1 MRKHIE
7 EESQESLNTEM
18 LAAISKL
25 TRAGFL
31 LLIVLILLFW
41 QNYSNFFGS
50 KENNKQLIQTA
61 LPVLSPTAQKGKDLF
76 KNNCA
81 TCHNRDMKSDLTGPA
96 LGGVQERW
104 ATYPRSD
111 LYQWVRNSQALIDAG
126 HPRAQELWKKWK
138 PVIMTPSSSLKDE
151 DIDAILS
158 YVEEQYAAR

>member
-1 MRKHIE
+1 MKKHIE

-41 QNYSNFFGS
+41 QNYSRFSGG
-50 KENNKQLIQTA
+50 KKDAEQAVQMA

-81 TCHNRDMKSDLTGPA
+81 ACHNRDMKSNLTGPA

-104 ATYPRSD
+104 AAYPRSD
-111 LYQWVRNSQALIDAG
+111 LYQWIRNSQALIDAG
-126 HPRAQELWKKWK
+126 HPRAQELWNKWK

-151 DIDAILS
+151 DIEAILA
-158 YVEEQYAAR
+158 YVEAQNLAR

>member
-1 MRKHIE
+1 MKKHIE
-7 EESQESLNTEM
+7 EESQESINAEI

-25 TRAGFL
+25 TQAGFL

-50 KENNKQLIQTA
+50 KNDEIQAVQSA

-81 TCHNRDMKSDLTGPA
+81 ACHNRDMQSNLTGPA
-96 LGGVQERW
+96 LGGLQERW
-104 ATYPRSD
+104 ATYPRTD
-111 LYQWVRNSQALIDAG
+111 LYQWIRNSQALIDAG
-126 HPRAQELWKKWK
+126 HPRAQELWNKWK
-138 PVIMTPSSSLKDE
+138 PVIMTPASSLKDE
-151 DIDAILS
+151 DIEAILT

>member
-1 MRKHIE
+1 MKKQIE
-7 EESQESLNTEM
+7 EESQENLNAEM

-31 LLIVLILLFW
+31 LMIVLILLLW
-41 QNYSNFFGS
+41 QNYSRLFGS
-50 KENNKQLIQTA
+50 KNDGMQVVQTA
-61 LPVLSPTAQKGKDLF
+61 LPILSPTAQKGKDLF

-81 TCHNRDMKSDLTGPA
+81 SCHNRDMQSNLTGPA

-104 ATYPRSD
+104 AAYPRTD
-111 LYQWVRNSQALIDAG
+111 LYQWIRNSQALIDAG
-126 HPRAQELWKKWK
+126 HPRAQELWNKWK

-151 DIDAILS
+151 DIDAILT

>member
-1 MRKHIE
+1 MKKHIE

-18 LAAISKL
+18 LAAISKI
-25 TRAGFL
+25 TRAVFL
-31 LLIVLILLFW
+31 LLMVLILLFW
-41 QNYSNFFGS
+41 QNYSNLFGS
-50 KENNKQLIQTA
+50 KNDQVHVVQAQLPI
-61 LPVLSPTAQKGKDLF
+61 LSPSAQKGKDLF

-81 TCHNRDMKSDLTGPA
+81 TCHIRDMQSNLTGPA

-104 ATYPRSD
+104 AAYPRSD
-111 LYQWVRNSQALIDAG
+111 LYQWIRNSQALIDAG

-151 DIDAILS
+151 DIEAILS

>member
-1 MRKHIE
+1 MKKYIE
-7 EESQESLNTEM
+7 EESQESINTEM

-41 QNYSNFFGS
+41 QNYSSFLGS
-50 KENNKQLIQTA
+50 KNDAEQAVQTA

-81 TCHNRDMKSDLTGPA
+81 TCHNRDMKSNLTGPA

-104 ATYPRSD
+104 AAYPRSD
-111 LYQWVRNSQALIDAG
+111 LYQWIRNSQALIDAE
-126 HPRAQELWKKWK
+126 HPRAQELWNKWK

-151 DIDAILS
+151 DIEAILA
-158 YVEEQYAAR
+158 YVEAQNLAR

>member
-1 MRKHIE
+1 MKKHIE

-50 KENNKQLIQTA
+50 ENDAKQAIQTA
-61 LPVLSPTAQKGKDLF
+61 LPVLSPTAQRGKDLF

-81 TCHNRDMKSDLTGPA
+81 ACHNRDMKSNLTGPA
-96 LGGVQERW
+96 LGGVQKRW
-104 ATYPRSD
+104 AAYPRSD
-111 LYQWVRNSQALIDAG
+111 LYQWIRNSQALIDAG
-126 HPRAQELWKKWK
+126 HPRAQELWNKWK

-151 DIDAILS
+151 DIEAILT
-158 YVEEQYAAR
+158 YVEEQHTAR

>member
-1 MRKHIE
+1 
-7 EESQESLNTEM
+7 M
-18 LAAISKL
+18 LAAITKL

-41 QNYSNFFGS
+41 QNYSSFLGG
-50 KENNKQLIQTA
+50 KENNQQVVQTA
-61 LPVLSPTAQKGKDLF
+61 LPVFSPTAQKGKDLF

-81 TCHNRDMKSDLTGPA
+81 ACHNRDMKSNLTGPA

-104 ATYPRSD
+104 AAYPRSD
-111 LYQWVRNSQALIDAG
+111 LYKWIRNSQALIDAG

-151 DIDAILS
+151 DIEAILT
-158 YVEEQYAAR
+158 YVEEQYNVR

>member
-1 MRKHIE
+1 MKKHIE

-18 LAAISKL
+18 LAAISKI
-25 TRAGFL
+25 TRAVFL
-31 LLIVLILLFW
+31 LLMVLILLFW
-41 QNYSNFFGS
+41 QNYSSFFGS
-50 KENNKQLIQTA
+50 KNDEVHVVQAQLPI
-61 LPVLSPTAQKGKDLF
+61 LSPSAQKGKDLF

-81 TCHNRDMKSDLTGPA
+81 TCHNRDMQSNLTGPA

-104 ATYPRSD
+104 AAYPRSD
-111 LYQWVRNSQALIDAG
+111 LYQWIRNSQALIDAG

-151 DIDAILS
+151 DIEAILT

>member
-1 MRKHIE
+1 MKKHIE

-18 LAAISKL
+18 LAAISKI

-41 QNYSNFFGS
+41 QNYSHFFGG
-50 KENNKQLIQTA
+50 KNDGVQVVQA
-61 LPVLSPTAQKGKDLF
+61 HLPVLSPIAQKGKDLF

-81 TCHNRDMKSDLTGPA
+81 ACHNRDMQSNLTGPA

-104 ATYPRSD
+104 AAYPRTD
-111 LYQWVRNSQALIDAG
+111 LYQWIRNSQALIDAG

-138 PVIMTPSSSLKDE
+138 PVIMTPSNNLKDE
-151 DIDAILS
+151 DIDAILT

>member
-1 MRKHIE
+1 MKKHIE

-18 LAAISKL
+18 LAAITKL

-41 QNYSNFFGS
+41 QNYSSFSGG
-50 KENNKQLIQTA
+50 KENNQQVVQTA
-61 LPVLSPTAQKGKDLF
+61 LPVFSPTAQKGKDLF

-81 TCHNRDMKSDLTGPA
+81 ACHNRDMKSNLTGPA

-104 ATYPRSD
+104 AAYPRSD
-111 LYQWVRNSQALIDAG
+111 LYKWIRNSQALIDAG

-151 DIDAILS
+151 DIEAILT
-158 YVEEQYAAR
+158 YVEEQYTAR

>member
-1 MRKHIE
+1 MKQTNE
-7 EESQESLNTEM
+7 TESQEQLNSEM
-18 LAAISKL
+18 LAAISKI

-41 QNYSNFFGS
+41 WNYSKIFRS
-50 KENNKQLIQTA
+50 AQTGQNVVQHQMP
-61 LPVLSPTAQKGKDLF
+61 LFSPEAQKGKELF

-81 TCHNRDMKSDLTGPA
+81 SCHNRDMRSDLTGPA

-104 ATYPRSD
+104 AAYPKSD
-111 LYQWVRNSQALIDAG
+111 LYQWIRNSQILVQAG

-138 PVIMTPSSSLKDE
+138 PVIMSSANSLKDE
-151 DIDAILS
+151 EIEAILA